1 LLIASILLG
10 LLALV
15 LSAILTFAVRRFAYR
30 LGLIDVPREGRFSKR
45 PTPKGGGMAIF
56 AGTALSIIAAYFWF
70 SHDGGSPVGEELFR
84 HGRTILMVLLGGL
97 VLVILG
103 FLDDIKGLPVWLRLA
118 VEFGVATGLFLFTDD
133 VQVTFFAPYAW
144 MPVAFTSLW
153 IVGITNSFNLMDNM
167 DGLSAGVAFIVSG
180 VLLWVA
186 MTAEPPQYFLCVL
199 LIGFMGS
206 LLGFLL
212 FNFPPASIFM
222 GDSGS
227 LFLGYFVAV
236 LSTVC
241 TFTTFGSGNVVAA
254 ALPLLMMAVPLYDS
268 FSVVWIRVKNGVSI
282 FQGDKN
288 HLSHRLVGLGFTVRD
303 AVLVIYLLTFCCG
316 VSAALAGRLESLEAG
331 LVVVQVGGFL
341 LLTALLERAGRHA
354 LRKAKQEGEDEKAA
368 EE

>member
-1 LLIASILLG
+1 M
-10 LLALV
+10 
-15 LSAILTFAVRRFAYR
+15 LTYAVRRFAHR
-30 LGLIDVPREGRFSKR
+30 LGLIDVPREGRFSER

-56 AGTALSIIAAYFWF
+56 AGTALSIAAAYFWF
-70 SHDGGSPVGEELFR
+70 ARNGGDPAGAELFS
-84 HGRTILMVLLGGL
+84 HTQTIVMVLLGGL
-97 VLVILG
+97 VLVVLG
-103 FLDDIKGLPVWLRLA
+103 FLDDIKGLPVWIRLG
-118 VEFGVATGLFLFTDD
+118 VELGVAVGLFFFTDD

-144 MPVAFTSLW
+144 LPVLFTSLW
-153 IVGITNSFNLMDNM
+153 IVAITNSFNLLDNM

-186 MTAEPPQYFLCVL
+186 VTADPPQYFLCVL

-241 TFTTFGSGNVVAA
+241 TFTTFRSGNVVAA

-268 FSVVWIRVKNGVSI
+268 FSVVWIRMKNGVSI
-282 FQGDKN
+282 FEGDKN

-316 VSAALAGRLESLEAG
+316 VGAALVGRLDSLGAG
-331 LVVVQVGGFL
+331 LVLVQVGGFL

-354 LRKAKQEGEDEKAA
+354 LRKVRKEEGGEEREEEGERGRG
-368 EE
+368 EEGEGEEHDY

>member
-1 LLIASILLG
+1 LLIASILFG
-10 LLALV
+10 LLALA
-15 LSAILTFAVRRFAYR
+15 LSAILTCVMRRFAHK
-30 LGLIDVPREGRFSKR
+30 LGLIDVPREGRFSER

-56 AGTALSIIAAYFWF
+56 AGTVLSISAAYFWF
-70 SHDGGSPVGEELFR
+70 AHDAGNPVGAELFR
-84 HGRTILMVLLGGL
+84 HSETILMVLLGGL

-103 FLDDIKGLPVWLRLA
+103 FLDDIKGLPVWFRLA
-118 VEFGVATGLFLFTDD
+118 VEFGVAAGLFFFTDD

-144 MPVAFTSLW
+144 MPVVFTSLW
-153 IVGITNSFNLMDNM
+153 IVGITNSFNLLDNM

-186 MTAEPPQYFLCVL
+186 VTAEPPQYFLCVL

-316 VSAALAGRLESLEAG
+316 VGAALSGRLDSLGAA

-354 LRKAKQEGEDEKAA
+354 LRKAKREGEDERVD
-368 EE
+368 E